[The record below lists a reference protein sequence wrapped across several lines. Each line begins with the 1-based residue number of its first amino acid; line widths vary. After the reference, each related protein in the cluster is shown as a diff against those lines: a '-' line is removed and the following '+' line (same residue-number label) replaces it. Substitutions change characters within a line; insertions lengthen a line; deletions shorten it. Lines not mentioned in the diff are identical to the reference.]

1 MKVSYS
7 LNGQPLDSERMRVL
21 VGTTHYTALSPI
33 VDTVQVPGRHGVI
46 HSGVGCSGADSQGRG
61 VGC

>member
-33 VDTVQVPGRHGVI
+33 VDTVRIPIR
-46 HSGVGCSGADSQGRG
+46 
-61 VGC
+61 